1 MVPRQTMRAAVKWI
15 ALGSVVGMLSGSASA
30 LFLTLLAA
38 ATRIFSANPALIF
51 ALPLAGFAVGYVY
64 WRYGGAASLGS
75 SLVIAEIHAQTQ
87 RVPFRMGPFVL
98 AGTVITHLFGGSA
111 GREGT
116 AIQMGASLAD
126 TVRRVLNL
134 GAADRRLLLAAGV
147 SGGFASVFGTPAAGF
162 VFGLEVP
169 SAGRIRHDGALPC
182 LVAALVGDL
191 TTRAWGV
198 GHAHYPRLIAPD
210 MDALLLAKVALAS
223 VAFGLA
229 ALLFVRLTDV
239 IKHQFRARVAWTPLR
254 PVLGGLIVIGLTL
267 LVGTTDYNGLSLP
280 LIERSVAGEPVFP
293 LAFLLKIVFTAVT
306 LGSGFMGGEVTPL
319 FAIGSSLGAV
329 LAGPLGVDAG
339 LLASIGFVAVFAGA
353 SNTPLACALMG
364 IELFGGGGAVYLLT
378 GCVIAFLA
386 SGHHSIYPTQRI
398 GGHKWRPHPRPIP

>member
-1 MVPRQTMRAAVKWI
+1 MIPRQTLRAAAKRVVLG
-15 ALGSVVGMLSGSASA
+15 ALVGVLSGSASA

-38 ATRIFSANPALIF
+38 ATRMFSANPALIF
-51 ALPLAGFAVGYVY
+51 ALPLAGFAVGTVY

-198 GHAHYPRLIAPD
+198 GHAHYPRLIALD

-223 VAFGLA
+223 LAFGLA
-229 ALLFVRLTDV
+229 ALAFVRLTDV
-239 IKHQFRARVAWTPLR
+239 IKHRFRTWIAWPPLR
-254 PVLGGLIVIGLTL
+254 PAVGGLIVIGLTL
-267 LVGTTDYNGLSLP
+267 IAGTTDYNGLSLP
-280 LIERSVAGEPVFP
+280 LIERSVSGEPVFP

-319 FAIGSSLGAV
+319 FAIGSSLGAA

-339 LLASIGFVAVFAGA
+339 LLASVGFVAVFAGA

-364 IELFGGGGAVYLLT
+364 LELFGGGAVYLLM

-398 GGHKWRPHPRPIP
+398 GAHKWRPRTG

>member
-1 MVPRQTMRAAVKWI
+1 MIPFIAVRSAAKWI
-15 ALGSVVGMLSGSASA
+15 ALGAVVGVLSGSASA
-30 LFLTLLAA
+30 LFLTLLTA
-38 ATRIFSANPALIF
+38 ATRIFSANPILIF
-51 ALPLAGFAVGYVY
+51 ALPLAGFVVGYIY
-64 WRYGGAASLGS
+64 WRYGGVASLGN

-98 AGTVITHLFGGSA
+98 VGTVITHLFGGSA

-126 TVRRVLNL
+126 TVRRLLNL

-169 SAGRIRHDGALPC
+169 SAGRIRHEGALPC

-198 GHAHYPRLIAPD
+198 GHSHYPRLIAPD

-223 VAFGLA
+223 LAFGLA
-229 ALLFVRLTDV
+229 ALAFVRLTDL
-239 IKHQFRARVAWTPLR
+239 IKPQFRTRVAWPPLR
-254 PVLGGLIVIGLTL
+254 PVVGGLIVIGLTL
-267 LVGTTDYNGLSLP
+267 VVGSTDYNGLSLP

-319 FAIGSSLGAV
+319 FAIGSSLGAA
-329 LAGPLGVDAG
+329 LALPLGVDAG
-339 LLASIGFVAVFAGA
+339 LLASVGFVAVFAGA

-364 IELFGGGGAVYLLT
+364 LELFGGGGAVYLLT

-398 GGHKWRPHPRPIP
+398 GAHKWRPRTG

>member
-1 MVPRQTMRAAVKWI
+1 MRAAVKWVV
-15 ALGSVVGMLSGSASA
+15 LGAVVGVLSGSASA
-30 LFLTLLAA
+30 LFLTLLTA
-38 ATRIFSANPALIF
+38 ATRLFSANPALIF
-51 ALPLAGFAVGYVY
+51 ALPLAGFAVGYLY
-64 WRYGGAASLGS
+64 WRYGGAASLGN

-198 GHAHYPRLIAPD
+198 GHSHYPRLIAPD
-210 MDALLLAKVALAS
+210 MDALLLAKVALAA

-229 ALLFVRLTDV
+229 ALVFVRLTHA
-239 IKHQFRARVAWTPLR
+239 IKHQFQTRIVWPPLR
-254 PVLGGLIVIGLTL
+254 PALGGAVVIGLTL
-267 LVGTTDYNGLSLP
+267 LAGTTDYNGLSLP

-319 FAIGSSLGAV
+319 FAIGSSLGAA

-339 LLASIGFVAVFAGA
+339 LLASAGFVAVFAGA

-364 IELFGGGGAVYLLT
+364 LELFGGGGAVYLLT
-378 GCVIAFLA
+378 ACVIAFLA

-398 GGHKWRPHPRPIP
+398 GAYKWRPRQPTG

>member
-1 MVPRQTMRAAVKWI
+1 MITFPTIRAAAKWI
-15 ALGSVVGMLSGSASA
+15 VLGAVVGILSGSASA
-30 LFLTLLAA
+30 LFLMLLGA

-64 WRYGGAASLGS
+64 WRYGGAAAQGS
-75 SLVIAEIHAQTQ
+75 NLVIAEIHAQKQ
-87 RVPFRMGPFVL
+87 HVPFRMGPLVL

-126 TVRRVLNL
+126 TVRRVLKL
-134 GAADRRLLLAAGV
+134 GAADRRILLSAGV
-147 SGGFASVFGTPAAGF
+147 SGGFASVFGTPVAGF

-169 SAGRIRHDGALPC
+169 SAGRIRYDGALAC

-198 GHAHYPRLIAPD
+198 GHTHYPRLIALD
-210 MDALLLAKVALAS
+210 MDALLLAKVALAAL
-223 VAFGLA
+223 AFGLA
-229 ALLFVRLTDV
+229 ALIFVRLIEV
-239 IKHQFRARVAWTPLR
+239 IKHQFKSRIAWAPLH
-254 PVLGGLIVIGLTL
+254 PVIGGAIVIVLTL
-267 LVGTTDYNGLSLP
+267 LIGTTDYNGLSLP

-319 FAIGSSLGAV
+319 FAIGSTLGAA
-329 LAGPLGVDAG
+329 LAGPLGVEAG
-339 LLASIGFVAVFAGA
+339 LLASVGFVAVFAGA
-353 SNTPLACALMG
+353 SNTPLACAMMG

-378 GCVIAFLA
+378 GCLIAFLA
-386 SGHHSIYPTQRI
+386 SGHHSIYLTQRI
-398 GGHKWRPHPRPIP
+398 GAHKWRPRPPTFD

>member
-1 MVPRQTMRAAVKWI
+1 MIPFLTVRAAVKWI
-15 ALGSVVGMLSGSASA
+15 ALGAVVGVLSGSASA
-30 LFLTLLAA
+30 LFLTLLTA
-38 ATRIFSANPALIF
+38 ATRVFSANPTLIF
-51 ALPLAGFAVGYVY
+51 ALPLAGFAVGYIY
-64 WRYGGAASLGS
+64 WRYGGSASLGN

-126 TVRRVLNL
+126 TLRRVLNL
-134 GAADRRLLLAAGV
+134 GSADRRLLLAAGV

-198 GHAHYPRLIAPD
+198 GHTHYPRLPD
-210 MDALLLAKVALAS
+210 TGMDALLLVKVALAS

-229 ALLFVRLTDV
+229 ALVFVRLTHA
-239 IKHQFRARVAWTPLR
+239 IKHAFQTRIIWPPLR
-254 PVLGGLIVIGLTL
+254 PALGGLIVIGLTL
-267 LVGTTDYNGLSLP
+267 LAGTTDYNGLSLP
-280 LIERSVAGEPVFP
+280 LIERSVAGDAVFP

-339 LLASIGFVAVFAGA
+339 LLASVGFVAVFAGA

-364 IELFGGGGAVYLLT
+364 IELFGGGAVYLLM

-398 GGHKWRPHPRPIP
+398 GAHKWRPRPWPAR